1 MCAKSIVESND
12 VSTLQLHSFVQ
23 GSQHT
28 KNLLCALEI
37 PESLL
42 ETDITQW
49 NSKQEYENAIKRIKS
64 LEVVNDNAERGIA
77 LIKTYN
83 SKLSTDEDQ
92 KQFILHLVEE
102 HRTMYKSSKKSDVI

>member
-1 MCAKSIVESND
+1 MF
-12 VSTLQLHSFVQ
+12 H
-23 GSQHT
+23 
-28 KNLLCALEI
+28 ALEI

-49 NSKQEYENAIKRIKS
+49 NCKKEYEDAKRRIQS

-83 SKLSTDEDQ
+83 SKLSTDENQ
-92 KQFILHLVEE
+92 KQYILQLVEE
-102 HRTMYKSSKKSDVI
+102 HRKMYKSPNKSDVI

>member
-1 MCAKSIVESND
+1 MF
-12 VSTLQLHSFVQ
+12 H
-23 GSQHT
+23 
-28 KNLLCALEI
+28 ALEI

-49 NSKQEYENAIKRIKS
+49 NCKKVYEDAKRRIQS

-83 SKLSTDEDQ
+83 SKLSTDENQ
-92 KQFILHLVEE
+92 KQYILQLVEE
-102 HRTMYKSSKKSDVI
+102 HRKMYKSPNKSDVI

>member
-1 MCAKSIVESND
+1 MF
-12 VSTLQLHSFVQ
+12 H
-23 GSQHT
+23 
-28 KNLLCALEI
+28 ALEI

-49 NSKQEYENAIKRIKS
+49 NCKKEYEDAKRRIQS

-83 SKLSTDEDQ
+83 SKLSTDENQ
-92 KQFILHLVEE
+92 KQFILQLVEE
-102 HRTMYKSSKKSDVI
+102 HRKMYKSPNKSDVI